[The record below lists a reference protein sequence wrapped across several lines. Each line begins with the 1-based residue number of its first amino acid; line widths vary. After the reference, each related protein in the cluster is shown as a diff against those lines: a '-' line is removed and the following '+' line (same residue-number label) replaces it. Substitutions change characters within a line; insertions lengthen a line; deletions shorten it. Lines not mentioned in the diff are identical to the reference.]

1 MGAIGAII
9 VLPVEIGT
17 LYLTFLQVALGIDN
31 VIMMMEDKMMKK
43 NKMESGTHG
52 AVRVF

>member
-1 MGAIGAII
+1 MI

-17 LYLTFLQVALGIDN
+17 LYCTYLQVLLGINN
-31 VIMMMEDKMMKK
+31 VIMVMGDAMMKK